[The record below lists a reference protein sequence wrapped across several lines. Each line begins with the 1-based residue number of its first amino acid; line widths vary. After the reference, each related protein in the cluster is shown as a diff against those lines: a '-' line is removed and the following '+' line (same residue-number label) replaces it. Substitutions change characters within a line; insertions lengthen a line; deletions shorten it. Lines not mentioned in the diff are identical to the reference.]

1 MWLWGALVTLNTIN
15 AHSDYHLP
23 FFPSNEAH
31 DYHHLKFNQCFGVLG
46 ILDYLHGTD
55 RLFRSSKA
63 YERHFTYL
71 TTTPIR
77 ELFPEDAVDGFRS
90 KLAVD

>member
-1 MWLWGALVTLNTIN
+1 MLFSQVWLWGALVTMNTIN

-55 RLFRSSKA
+55 TIFRSSKVIM
-63 YERHFTYL
+63 RFVVL
-71 TTTPIR
+71 PI
-77 ELFPEDAVDGFRS
+77 
-90 KLAVD
+90 